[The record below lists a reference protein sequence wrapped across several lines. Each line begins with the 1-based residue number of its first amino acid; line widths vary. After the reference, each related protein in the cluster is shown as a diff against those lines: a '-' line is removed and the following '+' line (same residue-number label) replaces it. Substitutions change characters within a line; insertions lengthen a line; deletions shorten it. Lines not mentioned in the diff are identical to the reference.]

1 MLAGGVGAGTATVVA
16 QQAGGAGQHR
26 AAPESTTPSST
37 TAAPTTTTTTT
48 TTSKPAKPKPKKPK
62 PRSTTAKPSTSR
74 STPKP
79 TPSEDNLPE
88 TPVLQVI
95 DLVNQARS
103 DAGCDPVKVDQ
114 RLNRAAAKHS
124 VDMAERNYFSHDTP
138 EGEDFAERI
147 RAEGYPSP
155 GAENIA
161 QGQRNAR
168 TVMEAWMQSEGHRNN
183 ILNCELSAI
192 GVGFAREEFVWTQD
206 FGY

>member
-1 MLAGGVGAGTATVVA
+1 MLAGGLGAGTATVVA

-26 AAPESTTPSST
+26 AAPESTAPSSP

-48 TTSKPAKPKPKKPK
+48 TTSRPAKPTSKKPK
-62 PRSTTAKPSTSR
+62 PTSKPAKPSTSK
-74 STPKP
+74 STPTP
-79 TPSEDNLPE
+79 EPSEDNLPE

-95 DLVNQARS
+95 DLVNQARG

-124 VDMAERNYFSHDTP
+124 VDMAERDYFSHDTP
-138 EGEDFAERI
+138 EGEDFADRI

-168 TVMEAWMQSEGHRNN
+168 TVMEAWMASDGHRNN
-183 ILNCELSAI
+183 ILNCDLNAI
-192 GVGFAREEFVWTQD
+192 GVGFAREDFVWTQD

>member
-26 AAPESTTPSST
+26 AALESTTPSST

>member
-1 MLAGGVGAGTATVVA
+1 MLAGGVAAGTATVVA

-62 PRSTTAKPSTSR
+62 PTSTTAKPSTSK
-74 STPKP
+74 STPK
-79 TPSEDNLPE
+79 PSEDNLPE

-183 ILNCELSAI
+183 ILNCELTAI